1 MCIRD
6 RWYKD
11 GELLDGETNSTL
23 SVSESGSYTVK
34 VSASDGQIASAEA
47 ESAASE
53 VTITGHSYVCLLYTS
68 YTAVAMLLM
77 SCVPSSTFKVAPPL
91 TKTKYPVELVLAI
104 LLPSIVTFVRVSFA
118 LLPSTEMS

>member
-1 MCIRD
+1 MPVNVTVPLSLRIPPPV
-6 RWYKD
+6 KLVPA
-11 GELLDGETNSTL
+11 EFEEISPPEITVVPQLSIPPPPVLFVVLPLIAPPLMFIKLLTL
-23 SVSESGSYTVK
+23 T
-34 VSASDGQIASAEA
+34 
-47 ESAASE
+47 
-53 VTITGHSYVCLLYTS
+53 